1 MPTINAYVELSPE
14 EKEAKK
20 DYIDRHSPFINV
32 AKSAKAGEKLAV
44 NVRLGKNYSHPDD
57 TDHYINEIKLFDR
70 ETLLATATLLSG
82 INGGQGNKGQAEII
96 FFIVPHKNLKLT
108 ALSYC
113 TKHGL
118 WQSDPAEVEIVA

>member
-1 MPTINAYVELSPE
+1 MPNINAYVELSPE

-20 DYIDRHSPFINV
+20 DYIDRHSPFITV
-32 AKSAKAGEKLAV
+32 ANTAKIGEKLAV

-82 INGGQGNKGQAEII
+82 VNGGQDNKGQAEVT
-96 FFIVPHKNLKLT
+96 FFIVPKKSLRLT

-118 WQSDPAEVEIVA
+118 WQSDPAEVTVS

>member
-1 MPTINAYVELSPE
+1 MPNINAYVELSPE

-20 DYIDRHSPFINV
+20 DYIDRHSPFITV
-32 AKSAKAGEKLAV
+32 APNAKVGEKLAV
-44 NVRLGKNYSHPDD
+44 NVRLGKNYTHPDD

-82 INGGQGNKGQAEII
+82 INGGHGNKGQAEVT
-96 FFIVPHKNLKLT
+96 FFIVPQKNLKLV

-118 WQSDPAEVEIVA
+118 WQSDPAEVAVS